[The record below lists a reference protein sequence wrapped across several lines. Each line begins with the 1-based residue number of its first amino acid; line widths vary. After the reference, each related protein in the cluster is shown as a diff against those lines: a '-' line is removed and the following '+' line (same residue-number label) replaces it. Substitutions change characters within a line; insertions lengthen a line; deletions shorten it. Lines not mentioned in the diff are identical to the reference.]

1 MENHRKQE
9 LFGFAVSALEQEG
22 WTVERI
28 NGSGKGSVRRIT
40 KGGFA
45 MTASIRTTQDTW
57 IAFPRDESDEAW
69 KTLAD
74 VDWVVAATVDDKRNP
89 RLKRIHMIE
98 GDEMRARFDRNY
110 AARKKAGHAL
120 KVGRGIW
127 VSLYDE
133 DSESPVTHVGA
144 GAGRTHPPIAEAPLD
159 PGTGEPQTL
168 RPKGPDPDPPSGAAA
183 RAPMQS
189 GLFVTRSQSCDS
201 TSEEPLTI
209 HEAKRRLAATLGVDP
224 ADITITIS
232 S

>member
-9 LFGFAVSALEQEG
+9 LFGFAVRALEQEG

-28 NGSGKGSVRRIT
+28 SGAGKGSVRRIT

-89 RLKRIHMIE
+89 RFKRIHMIE

-110 AARKKAGHAL
+110 AARRKAGHSL

-133 DSESPVTHVGA
+133 DSEQPITHVGA
-144 GAGRTHPPIAEAPLD
+144 GAGRTHLPIAEAPLD
-159 PGTGEPQTL
+159 PGTEEPQTP
-168 RPKGPDPDPPSGAAA
+168 RPKGPDPDPPSGAGA
-183 RAPMQS
+183 RAPMQPW
-189 GLFVTRSQSCDS
+189 LLVTRPQIGDS
-201 TSEEPLTI
+201 TPEEPLTI